1 MALPEEP
8 LEGGPPDAHIDNVEI
23 YIDPDG
29 SVVFADLPLELMF
42 LYESLQQPAS
52 EPASGPRD
60 SDPDAQSQAA

>member
-1 MALPEEP
+1 MALPEDEVP
-8 LEGGPPDAHIDNVEI
+8 HARIDNVEI

-52 EPASGPRD
+52 DPTSR
-60 SDPDAQSQAA
+60 PDAHGPDAPSQAA